1 MAVLAAL
8 CGLSG
13 TQPSRWYVA
22 PAFTTFIAFVL
33 LLQES
38 PRDAPHRFGERTL
51 ETLLG
56 VGLAVFFGAVVPS
69 VFRRIQSRG
78 SDSTSKDF

>member
-1 MAVLAAL
+1 M
-8 CGLSG
+8 
-13 TQPSRWYVA
+13 
-22 PAFTTFIAFVL
+22 FVL
-33 LLQES
+33 LLHDS
-38 PRDAPHRFGERTL
+38 PGDAPHRFGERAL

-78 SDSTSKDF
+78 SDSRPKDY